1 MRLRSALAKAAVPA
15 LVLWAAAPASIAEQN
30 AQPPPEVPQPQTP
43 APITPEVMPLF
54 TAPSTPGRPSIAGA
68 LSIED
73 AVRAAIKNSPSL
85 LSARADEA
93 AASARVDRERALT
106 RPQVSASGIAAANT
120 PKMPALYTSNPPIM
134 PQAILSTPAKTSL
147 GGTAMLM
154 TPLYTSGRLS
164 GAVQEARQSHL
175 SAQQTTA
182 AAQQDL
188 VLAVRTAYRRALLA
202 QAVQS
207 IQADLVRATE
217 ERVRVARERYAA
229 GSINLA
235 DVLRNQTEY
244 AAALQQMA
252 AATRDAEMALLDLKA
267 TIGADLA
274 SDVRLADQL
283 AEQPVAATS
292 QEATAAALRDRP
304 EVRRAEFG
312 VRAAEA
318 ALKAVRGSYAP
329 QVYLNAMGSATSS
342 AGESMSGVGAAVVV
356 TVPLV
361 TGGQRSAEVRE
372 AEAKLASAKQQLE
385 SARLQVAREA
395 SDAWLAVQA
404 ARVAVHASQQALSQ
418 AEEDYRIAQ
427 MRYETGKAINVEVL
441 DALAALVSARTNYT
455 QALCDQGIAADQLLR
470 AMGRLNPPAQ

>member
-1 MRLRSALAKAAVPA
+1 
-15 LVLWAAAPASIAEQN
+15 
-30 AQPPPEVPQPQTP
+30 
-43 APITPEVMPLF
+43 
-54 TAPSTPGRPSIAGA
+54 
-68 LSIED
+68 
-73 AVRAAIKNSPSL
+73 
-85 LSARADEA
+85 
-93 AASARVDRERALT
+93 
-106 RPQVSASGIAAANT
+106 
-120 PKMPALYTSNPPIM
+120 
-134 PQAILSTPAKTSL
+134 
-147 GGTAMLM
+147 
-154 TPLYTSGRLS
+154 
-164 GAVQEARQSHL
+164 
-175 SAQQTTA
+175 
-182 AAQQDL
+182 
-188 VLAVRTAYRRALLA
+188 
-202 QAVQS
+202 
-207 IQADLVRATE
+207 VRATE

-274 SDVRLADQL
+274 SDVRLTDQL

-342 AGESMSGVGAAVVV
+342 AGQSMSGVGAAVVV

-441 DALAALVSARTNYT
+441 DALAALVSARTNYS